1 MKAEII
7 EQNPQ
12 YRGPL
17 LFINHDKTIVI
28 IGKKND
34 DDKYIEG
41 FIIFSNE
48 PKYEVGSSYLNFNA
62 NDFEIF
68 IGKITLSNI

>member
-17 LFINHDKTIVI
+17 LFINHDKTIVV

-41 FIIFSNE
+41 FIIFF
-48 PKYEVGSSYLNFNA
+48 K
-62 NDFEIF
+62 
-68 IGKITLSNI
+68 